1 VARAPQERL
10 TDRKCW
16 RESAVCE
23 SKPDAK
29 GQRLGDLGR
38 RVGISA
44 IERKSSPNA
53 GMKFD
58 PRLVCDAAAQDEEF
72 AFRLIVTGSAMKVLK
87 NDLLAKKDC
96 CSRCGERIFAL
107 GIR

>member
-1 VARAPQERL
+1 MFPKCRAPSFAEVAKQRVPRVARAPQERL

-44 IERKSSPNA
+44 IERKSSRMRA
-53 GMKFD
+53 
-58 PRLVCDAAAQDEEF
+58 
-72 AFRLIVTGSAMKVLK
+72 
-87 NDLLAKKDC
+87 
-96 CSRCGERIFAL
+96 
-107 GIR
+107 